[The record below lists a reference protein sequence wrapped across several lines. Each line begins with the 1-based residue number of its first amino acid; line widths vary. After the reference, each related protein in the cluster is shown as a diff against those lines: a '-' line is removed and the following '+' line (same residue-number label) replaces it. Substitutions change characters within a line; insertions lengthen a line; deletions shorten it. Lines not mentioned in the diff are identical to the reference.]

1 MPIDVQ
7 MPDGTII
14 SGVPD
19 NVTQSDLLKRYQAY
33 TPPAQNAA
41 VPDELGRYDAAKQPT
56 LQGPQSG
63 GMAALQ
69 GSAEQIQADISRLA
83 GKIGF
88 KDVNT
93 AEREAKQHEAE
104 AARIYKPTEEGW
116 TEAPFTKLGELA
128 GGSLPYMAA
137 PIAAGVGA
145 LALPEIGLAG
155 GLIGTADLAAGA
167 IGAAQFT
174 GSNLSRQVQEGK
186 TLEEASL
193 LKAGAAAI
201 PQAALDV
208 FGLHMLPGIRG
219 IFSQAGVK
227 ASDKALEE
235 VAKKG
240 ILEQAGYY
248 AKQTGKTMTAEGL
261 NEAGQQFF
269 ERLQAGLNIAD
280 EDARKEYYDNFI
292 GGAVLGGAFSV
303 PGHAYEAIKARKPGE
318 KPPEEPV
325 TPSEQ
330 AAPTAAPVE
339 QPVQAAPPEA
349 TPPVAPP
356 EAITPVTPPIEPPK
370 ETGNVWEHIQ
380 NRDRSTPASIAQMA
394 KIASEPDY
402 NRVSFSRDYGSG
414 APVIAGDVRLP
425 KGQLGRTDTITGSDG
440 KPVTVQYGVV
450 DAGQVL
456 SSHNADGTKN
466 AQYSAPDYTGF
477 RAITNGRVA
486 GLQAAYRSGSADQ
499 YRQALVSDD
508 LHGVD
513 KAEIDSMKNPML
525 VRIMPMEAVNKNIGD
540 VSNTGAGLT
549 FNAVEQ
555 AKNDTNRVDLSTIQF
570 NDNGEVS
577 PQTVRDF
584 VKAMPTTE
592 QGNLIGKDNNPT
604 KQAVDRLEAA
614 IFQQAYGND
623 KLTELAFQA
632 QDEEAKNIIRALNM
646 AASKAIRLTDAK
658 EYDVRPYVNEA
669 VELAINA
676 RRNGENLKET
686 AKQADMTVNPLSI
699 DVLSMFADNPRSAKA
714 IGDNLSRLFDDAH
727 KEANKSDT
735 DMFGAVPKRPVHELV
750 RESLAQTQPTDLFT
764 EPSKPAPKVVPPDTA
779 EPKSFQIKKP
789 LEEIAA
795 EISKMTKGSQVA
807 QWLVDNAPNSAAK
820 AIALRI
826 LPNINALEAAGIPV
840 KISVRNGKDRKSSY
854 GSSQPIMLGN
864 KIAYYNVEYNGL
876 NEKGVAEAYPP
887 SRLPTGTRYST
898 LMHELLHVLSQVQ
911 LDTLILKNF
920 KGPEKIIQNE
930 LRAIFRAVKAQI
942 ESDIKNLPRANWHP
956 AVSRSPALLKNVD
969 ELWVRSLTEHDFQDY
984 LSRIDM
990 GKKTAL
996 TKLMEVFRKV
1006 LGLDPQYQSALDKI
1020 MKVSDRIFEQTP
1032 EDINRLAKH
1041 LTGGFASMPEEISD
1055 PIVQDGLE
1063 RQDLYDRFSPKLK
1076 GLLDKYAEAFKNAL
1090 YVDQGRW
1097 AGKEGQS
1104 LKIKEGR
1111 AAKAYEKAFKE
1122 EFPNSKI
1129 SADSVLMFVRK
1140 QGRFESFD
1148 KRFNALTKQEEEVGN
1163 ANDNGYHLQMHQDMQ
1178 YLASQ
1183 NKSTNM
1189 GAANYIYLTK
1199 EGGEAM
1205 DNYYNKTIV
1214 PYLEKYN
1221 YPDRFTD
1228 KMSQL
1233 QKDVVNNW
1241 KKEPKFDKNIKE
1253 EEVGDTAKPSEGRNF
1268 KGEPVKASWSF
1279 PEDTIKHWHGVS
1291 DAQIDDLIYKLQDK
1305 QIDTKRAQQA
1315 IEKVAG
1321 EIEDNVNVYDKEQLY
1336 HGRTA
1341 TGIREFLL
1349 NELMPAI
1356 KKLRELGL
1364 TPEEI
1369 REYLH
1374 NRHAE
1379 ERNNK
1384 MNEINKKDPITGE
1397 DRKTPW
1403 ELQDRASGISTKA
1416 ARDYLANLD
1425 PKKKAALDKMAALFD
1440 KMVEGTQKILVDS
1453 GAETQETIDA
1463 WNDTYKHYIPL
1474 FRVEEDFAK
1483 HSGIGQTGQSKG
1495 FGVRGNFAKRAMG
1508 SEKAVDDI
1516 LGNLI
1521 AQRERALIRAEKIK
1535 VGTALFGLTL
1545 KNPNPGVWMPVIAKD
1560 IKNKKAL
1567 IEKLRALGF
1576 DDAEEIVNNIMG
1588 EPQTRYISKT
1598 RKIDPDTGL
1607 PTSDTE
1613 ENVRLKTDNLK
1624 RFGDNVFP
1632 VRING
1637 EDAYIFFSKTD
1648 PVAQRMVHS
1657 LLNLDADSLGTIEG
1671 VIGKMTRWF
1680 ASVNTQYNPIFGAVN
1695 LIRDVSGAMFNLSTT
1710 ALAGMQ
1716 GKVSSGVFPAMRG
1729 IMKVL
1734 RDERKGIVGDYSK
1747 DKWAQ
1752 RFQEFRREG
1761 GQTGYRD
1768 SLIRT
1773 DEETAI
1779 IDKELAKMKS
1789 GNAKKAFS
1797 AVMGA
1802 LTDFNDMMENSVRL
1816 SAYDAAVED
1825 KSKGGK
1831 GLSPQK
1837 AAIIAKNLTVNFDKK
1852 GQLSARI
1859 NSYYAFFNASVQGTA
1874 RLAQTLKGPMGRKI
1888 IAGGIGL
1895 GTMQAVMLAAAGFK
1909 DDEPPEFVRERNFI
1923 IPLPNGKYIGIP
1935 YPLGLHILPN
1945 IGRITT
1951 EFMLGGGKHAGTK
1964 VANLTGSIMDAFSP
1978 VGSSG
1983 LSIQT
1988 VLPTVL
1994 DPIAALESNKDAFG
2008 RPIYKEDRATNP
2020 TPGYMRS
2027 RETASEINKQISY
2040 FLNLASGGGKY
2051 SKGFLSPTADELDY
2065 IVGQVTGGAGRELMK
2080 TEQAIKAGVT
2090 GEELP
2095 AYRIPL
2101 AGRFYGE
2108 TQSNAAESA
2117 RFYNNVTR
2125 MADYENEI
2133 KGRQKHKE
2141 NVAEFFKDHPQ
2152 ARFWQMA
2159 NTVENQVNALNKQ
2172 KKEFQERGLPKDR
2185 IQRLDNQKALMMK
2198 RFNEH
2203 IAKYEE

>member
-33 TPPAQNAA
+33 TPSAQNAA

-63 GMAALQ
+63 GMAALK

-116 TEAPFTKLGELA
+116 MQAPLTKLGELA
-128 GGSLPYMAA
+128 GGSAPYMLA

-208 FGLHMLPGIRG
+208 FGMHMLPGIRG

-349 TPPVAPP
+349 TPSEQVVPPEAIPPVAPP
-356 EAITPVTPPIEPPK
+356 IEPLK

-466 AQYSAPDYTGF
+466 AQYSVPDYTGF

-750 RESLAQTQPTDLFT
+750 RDSLAQKAPVDLFT
-764 EPSKPAPKVVPPDTA
+764 ERAKPAPV
-779 EPKSFQIKKP
+779 
-789 LEEIAA
+789 
-795 EISKMTKGSQVA
+795 
-807 QWLVDNAPNSAAK
+807 
-820 AIALRI
+820 
-826 LPNINALEAAGIPV
+826 
-840 KISVRNGKDRKSSY
+840 SY
-854 GSSQPIMLGN
+854 THLT
-864 KIAYYNVEYNGL
+864 
-876 NEKGVAEAYPP
+876 
-887 SRLPTGTRYST
+887 LPT
-898 LMHELLHVLSQVQ
+898 
-911 LDTLILKNF
+911 K
-920 KGPEKIIQNE
+920 
-930 LRAIFRAVKAQI
+930 
-942 ESDIKNLPRANWHP
+942 
-956 AVSRSPALLKNVD
+956 
-969 ELWVRSLTEHDFQDY
+969 
-984 LSRIDM
+984 RI
-990 GKKTAL
+990 
-996 TKLMEVFRKV
+996 V
-1006 LGLDPQYQSALDKI
+1006 
-1020 MKVSDRIFEQTP
+1020 
-1032 EDINRLAKH
+1032 
-1041 LTGGFASMPEEISD
+1041 
-1055 PIVQDGLE
+1055 
-1063 RQDLYDRFSPKLK
+1063 
-1076 GLLDKYAEAFKNAL
+1076 
-1090 YVDQGRW
+1090 
-1097 AGKEGQS
+1097 
-1104 LKIKEGR
+1104 
-1111 AAKAYEKAFKE
+1111 
-1122 EFPNSKI
+1122 
-1129 SADSVLMFVRK
+1129 
-1140 QGRFESFD
+1140 
-1148 KRFNALTKQEEEVGN
+1148 
-1163 ANDNGYHLQMHQDMQ
+1163 
-1178 YLASQ
+1178 
-1183 NKSTNM
+1183 
-1189 GAANYIYLTK
+1189 
-1199 EGGEAM
+1199 
-1205 DNYYNKTIV
+1205 
-1214 PYLEKYN
+1214 
-1221 YPDRFTD
+1221 
-1228 KMSQL
+1228 
-1233 QKDVVNNW
+1233 
-1241 KKEPKFDKNIKE
+1241 
-1253 EEVGDTAKPSEGRNF
+1253 
-1268 KGEPVKASWSF
+1268 
-1279 PEDTIKHWHGVS
+1279 
-1291 DAQIDDLIYKLQDK
+1291 
-1305 QIDTKRAQQA
+1305 
-1315 IEKVAG
+1315 
-1321 EIEDNVNVYDKEQLY
+1321 
-1336 HGRTA
+1336 
-1341 TGIREFLL
+1341 
-1349 NELMPAI
+1349 
-1356 KKLRELGL
+1356 
-1364 TPEEI
+1364 
-1369 REYLH
+1369 
-1374 NRHAE
+1374 
-1379 ERNNK
+1379 
-1384 MNEINKKDPITGE
+1384 
-1397 DRKTPW
+1397 
-1403 ELQDRASGISTKA
+1403 
-1416 ARDYLANLD
+1416 
-1425 PKKKAALDKMAALFD
+1425 
-1440 KMVEGTQKILVDS
+1440 
-1453 GAETQETIDA
+1453 
-1463 WNDTYKHYIPL
+1463 
-1474 FRVEEDFAK
+1474 
-1483 HSGIGQTGQSKG
+1483 
-1495 FGVRGNFAKRAMG
+1495 
-1508 SEKAVDDI
+1508 
-1516 LGNLI
+1516 
-1521 AQRERALIRAEKIK
+1521 
-1535 VGTALFGLTL
+1535 
-1545 KNPNPGVWMPVIAKD
+1545 
-1560 IKNKKAL
+1560 
-1567 IEKLRALGF
+1567 
-1576 DDAEEIVNNIMG
+1576 
-1588 EPQTRYISKT
+1588 
-1598 RKIDPDTGL
+1598 
-1607 PTSDTE
+1607 
-1613 ENVRLKTDNLK
+1613 
-1624 RFGDNVFP
+1624 
-1632 VRING
+1632 
-1637 EDAYIFFSKTD
+1637 
-1648 PVAQRMVHS
+1648 
-1657 LLNLDADSLGTIEG
+1657 
-1671 VIGKMTRWF
+1671 
-1680 ASVNTQYNPIFGAVN
+1680 
-1695 LIRDVSGAMFNLSTT
+1695 
-1710 ALAGMQ
+1710 
-1716 GKVSSGVFPAMRG
+1716 
-1729 IMKVL
+1729 
-1734 RDERKGIVGDYSK
+1734 
-1747 DKWAQ
+1747 
-1752 RFQEFRREG
+1752 
-1761 GQTGYRD
+1761 
-1768 SLIRT
+1768 
-1773 DEETAI
+1773 
-1779 IDKELAKMKS
+1779 
-1789 GNAKKAFS
+1789 
-1797 AVMGA
+1797 
-1802 LTDFNDMMENSVRL
+1802 
-1816 SAYDAAVED
+1816 
-1825 KSKGGK
+1825 
-1831 GLSPQK
+1831 
-1837 AAIIAKNLTVNFDKK
+1837 
-1852 GQLSARI
+1852 
-1859 NSYYAFFNASVQGTA
+1859 
-1874 RLAQTLKGPMGRKI
+1874 
-1888 IAGGIGL
+1888 
-1895 GTMQAVMLAAAGFK
+1895 
-1909 DDEPPEFVRERNFI
+1909 
-1923 IPLPNGKYIGIP
+1923 
-1935 YPLGLHILPN
+1935 
-1945 IGRITT
+1945 
-1951 EFMLGGGKHAGTK
+1951 
-1964 VANLTGSIMDAFSP
+1964 
-1978 VGSSG
+1978 
-1983 LSIQT
+1983 
-1988 VLPTVL
+1988 
-1994 DPIAALESNKDAFG
+1994 
-2008 RPIYKEDRATNP
+2008 
-2020 TPGYMRS
+2020 
-2027 RETASEINKQISY
+2027 
-2040 FLNLASGGGKY
+2040 
-2051 SKGFLSPTADELDY
+2051 
-2065 IVGQVTGGAGRELMK
+2065 
-2080 TEQAIKAGVT
+2080 
-2090 GEELP
+2090 
-2095 AYRIPL
+2095 
-2101 AGRFYGE
+2101 
-2108 TQSNAAESA
+2108 
-2117 RFYNNVTR
+2117 
-2125 MADYENEI
+2125 
-2133 KGRQKHKE
+2133 
-2141 NVAEFFKDHPQ
+2141 
-2152 ARFWQMA
+2152 
-2159 NTVENQVNALNKQ
+2159 
-2172 KKEFQERGLPKDR
+2172 
-2185 IQRLDNQKALMMK
+2185 
-2198 RFNEH
+2198 
-2203 IAKYEE
+2203 